1 MSQEQNDN
9 NLGIDPDL
17 ANKDSLEY
25 LKKLLELEE
34 KQEKGLIRSDM
45 KTDEDGLPRTP
56 PRR

>member
-25 LKKLLELEE
+25 LKKLLELKE
-34 KQEKGLIRSDM
+34 KQE
-45 KTDEDGLPRTP
+45 
-56 PRR
+56 